1 MPQDNRS
8 HREVK
13 RKKKPTF
20 DILMG
25 VGARYYP
32 DPSFFIEEV
41 LRLGLSKRLPDIPEF
56 FDPSKNALF
65 LVHWGTRKIFGFV
78 VDIKIRIIAP
88 EDSEL
93 CREAKQKYGE
103 ENVICKDLGEDPRDL
118 EIRGCGRLKAGG
130 KYAQEIE

>member
-1 MPQDNRS
+1 MQKNDSS

-13 RKKKPTF
+13 RKKRPCF

-25 VGARYYP
+25 VGAKYYP

-56 FDPSKNALF
+56 FDPQKNALF

-78 VDIKIRIIAP
+78 IGLKIRIFAE
-88 EDSEL
+88 EDSKE
-93 CREAKQKYGE
+93 CKEAKKKYGE
-103 ENVICKDLGEDPRDL
+103 NNVICAPLGALPNDFAE
-118 EIRGCGRLKAGG
+118 RGCGRLKGGG
-130 KYAQEIE
+130 KYVKQI